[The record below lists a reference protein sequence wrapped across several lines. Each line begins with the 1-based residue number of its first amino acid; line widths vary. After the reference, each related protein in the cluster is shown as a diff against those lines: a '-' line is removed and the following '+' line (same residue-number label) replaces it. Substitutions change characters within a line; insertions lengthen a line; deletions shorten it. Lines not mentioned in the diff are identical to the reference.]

1 MNKDPAP
8 VLLKSTSR
16 SKFTFEMGN
25 LLAALVALSMMVLC
39 HCHRRA
45 EVQGN
50 GRSSTDMKS
59 TALDNSHMVPFLR
72 SVLKKYQPKY
82 PAFLNFQHLLL
93 LLRHNAL
100 DRSPRGLEIPMGSTC
115 PLPLCPPCPVKP
127 PGHSPLY
134 VLQVEILISYALIK
148 M

>member
-1 MNKDPAP
+1 MEESGRNEQRPHP

-59 TALDNSHMVPFLR
+59 TALDNSHRVPFMR
-72 SVLKKYQPKY
+72 SVLKK
-82 PAFLNFQHLLL
+82 
-93 LLRHNAL
+93 
-100 DRSPRGLEIPMGSTC
+100 
-115 PLPLCPPCPVKP
+115 
-127 PGHSPLY
+127 
-134 VLQVEILISYALIK
+134 
-148 M
+148 

>member
-1 MNKDPAP
+1 MNKDPTP

-25 LLAALVALSMMVLC
+25 LLAALVALSMMVFC

-50 GRSSTDMKS
+50 GRSSADMKS
-59 TALDNSHMVPFLR
+59 TALDNSHRVPFMR

-93 LLRHNAL
+93 LLTGLREDLRSQWAPPAL
-100 DRSPRGLEIPMGSTC
+100 C
-115 PLPLCPPCPVKP
+115 
-127 PGHSPLY
+127 H
-134 VLQVEILISYALIK
+134 YALLAQ
-148 M
+148 